1 MLPQRLPVSTRATR
15 SVAPPAIIRRRLAAT
30 TEICR
35 TIATERTPPVRRR
48 RVLTSAEL
56 TQVLKALEVN
66 LLSYRLAIASAI
78 AGEDL
83 FASERTFEKLGLK
96 ELSGNKLNL
105 RLTEGFSHD

>member
-1 MLPQRLPVSTRATR
+1 MLPQRSLAPTKAIR
-15 SVAPPAIIRRRLAAT
+15 SVAPRATIRRRLAASLPT
-30 TEICR
+30 SP
-35 TIATERTPPVRRR
+35 TIATERTPQVLRR

-96 ELSGNKLNL
+96 ELSRNKLNL